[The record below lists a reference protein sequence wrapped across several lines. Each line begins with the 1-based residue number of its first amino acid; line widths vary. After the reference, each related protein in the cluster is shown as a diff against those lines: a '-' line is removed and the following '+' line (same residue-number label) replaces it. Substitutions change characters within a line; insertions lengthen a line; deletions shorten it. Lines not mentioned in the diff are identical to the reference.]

1 MNSTGSPLLATKLFV
16 PPSRGALVPRRRPD
30 ECLAAALAVPLTLVA
45 APAGFGKTTAVAAWA
60 GALDMPIAWL
70 ALDEAD
76 NDPPRFLNYLVAA
89 LQRIDPAV
97 GDGLTTALA
106 SSPPAESVMAAL
118 INDITGSP
126 ADFVLVLDDYHVL
139 EQPAVQA
146 AMQMLVTH
154 QPPNLH
160 LVIVTREDPP
170 LPLAR
175 LRARGELVEVRVA
188 ALRFTV
194 DETAAFLNATKG
206 LALDAATVAELDAR
220 IEGWAAGLQLVAL
233 SLQSAADPAAVI
245 AELDGSHHFIL
256 GYLADEV
263 LRLLP
268 PARQAFLRET
278 SVLDRL
284 CGPLCDAV
292 TARTGSDA
300 VLAELYAANVF
311 VMALDDAHRWFRY
324 HSLFRDLL
332 RRQLERTTPD
342 LVPTLYARASVWFEA
357 EGDAIAAIEH
367 ALAAGDAP
375 LTVRL
380 LEAHARAIVLRGEA
394 RLVAGWIQVLP
405 AEWRGAGPQ
414 ANLACAWALLLHGSL
429 DAIEPYLDAAEA
441 AAGAGA
447 APAIRAECLALRAGL
462 VSLRG
467 DPERGC
473 RIAQEAVDRA
483 PAGDDYVRGM
493 TRFCLATA
501 CNYAGRVAQ
510 AVEHY
515 QAALPLCLATGNT
528 VAAMLIIGNLTMLY
542 QARGQLQRAAD
553 LCRQT
558 IDAATRR
565 SQDRSPALASVHG
578 GLSDVLLARHELDA
592 AREHLAM
599 ARTLGRRSGHVAT
612 LTYSHTLLSRL
623 ELAAGHLDAAGTA
636 LAEALALRER
646 GMPAW
651 VVPHVV
657 AQQVALALA
666 RNDAGAAEA
675 ALARTG
681 VSASQPTSHTL
692 EIIHMAHLRLL
703 LHRGRMDGN
712 AAVLDEAYDL
722 ANRLLASAQP
732 ADRMGRV
739 LEILLLR
746 ALVQHAQGD
755 PAAALA
761 DLHQSLLLAESE
773 RYVTLYMAEGEPVR
787 ALLAA
792 LRRDLARGERPAD
805 AVVAV
810 EYIDALLAA
819 LLAPAESGAALP
831 SLVDLV
837 EPLTDREQEVLL
849 LLAQGLTYQE
859 MAGRLIVSINT
870 VRYHVKSLYG
880 KLGVENRTAAL
891 DQARSLGYV
900 ER

>member
-1 MNSTGSPLLATKLFV
+1 MNTAPPLLATKLFV
-16 PPSRGALVPRRRPD
+16 PRPRRTLIPRARLN
-30 ECLAAALAVPLTLVA
+30 ERLTATLAAPVTLVA
-45 APAGFGKTTAVAAWA
+45 APAGFGKTTAVSAWA
-60 GALDMPIAWL
+60 AMLDRPVAWL

-76 NDPPRFLNYLVAA
+76 NDPARFLHYLFAA

-97 GDGLTTALA
+97 GSDLNAAAGNGDALL
-106 SSPPAESVMAAL
+106 AAL
-118 INDITGSP
+118 VNDVAAAA
-126 ADFVLVLDDYHVL
+126 ADFVLVLDDYHVVDH
-139 EQPAVQA
+139 PAVHGALQA
-146 AMQMLVTH
+146 IVAH

-175 LRARGELVEVRVA
+175 LRARGELVEVRA
-188 ALRFTV
+188 ADLRFT
-194 DETAAFLNATKG
+194 AAEAILFLNQTMG
-206 LALDAATVAELDAR
+206 LALDAATVAALDER
-220 IEGWAAGLQLVAL
+220 VEGWIAGLQLAAL

-268 PARQAFLRET
+268 PDRQAFLRET

-292 TARTGSDA
+292 TAHTGSDG

-311 VMALDDAHRWFRY
+311 VVALDDAHRWFRY
-324 HSLFRDLL
+324 HALFRDLL
-332 RRQLERTTPD
+332 RRQLERTAPD
-342 LVPTLYARASVWFEA
+342 LVPTLYARASAWFEA

-367 ALAAGDAP
+367 ALAAGDAA

-380 LEAHARAIVLRGEA
+380 LEVHARAIVLRGEA
-394 RLVAGWIQVLP
+394 RLVDGWIQRLP

-414 ANLACAWALLLHGSL
+414 ANLACAWALLLRGSL
-429 DAIEPYLDAAEA
+429 DAIEPYLQAAEA
-441 AAGAGA
+441 AAATGAE
-447 APAIRAECLALRAGL
+447 PAIRAECLALRAGL

-473 RIAQEAVDRA
+473 RIAQEAVDLA
-483 PAGDDYVRGM
+483 PADDDYVRGM

-501 CNYAGRVAQ
+501 CNYAGRVTQ

-558 IDAATRR
+558 IDDAARR
-565 SQDRSPALASVHG
+565 GQDRSPALASVHG
-578 GLSDVLLARHELDA
+578 GLGDVLLARHDLDA
-592 AREHLAM
+592 AREQLAV
-599 ARTLGRRSGHVAT
+599 ALTLGRRSGHVAT
-612 LTYSHTLLSRL
+612 LTYSHTVLSRL
-623 ELAAGHLDAAGTA
+623 EQAAGHLDAAERA

-651 VVPHVV
+651 VAPHVV

-666 RNDAGAAEA
+666 RDDAAAAEA

-681 VSASQPTSHTL
+681 VSAGQPTSHTL
-692 EIIHMAHLRLL
+692 EIVHMAHLRLL
-703 LHRGRMDGN
+703 LHRGRSEGH
-712 AAVLDEAYDL
+712 AAALDEAYDL

-739 LEILLLR
+739 LGILLLR
-746 ALVQHAQGD
+746 ALVQLAQGD

-773 RYVTLYMAEGEPVR
+773 RYITPYVAEGEPLR

-805 AVVAV
+805 AAVAV

-819 LLAPAESGAALP
+819 MPAPAESGDGSAAP
-831 SLVDLV
+831 VDLV
-837 EPLTDREQEVLL
+837 EPLTDREQEVLN

-859 MAGRLIVSINT
+859 MADRLIVSINT

-880 KLGVENRTAAL
+880 KLGVDNRTAAL
-891 DQARSLGYV
+891 DQARTLGYL